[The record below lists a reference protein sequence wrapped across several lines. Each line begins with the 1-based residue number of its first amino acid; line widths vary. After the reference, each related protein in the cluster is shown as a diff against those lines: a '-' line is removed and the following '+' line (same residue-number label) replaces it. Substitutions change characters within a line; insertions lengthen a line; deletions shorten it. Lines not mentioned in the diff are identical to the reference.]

1 MTELLS
7 SQLCKQKEIIVD
19 LCFKAHAF
27 EGKRHNYFI
36 KLVKRDISTI
46 LQLYFL
52 SEAEKLD
59 EGEMEYPYLK
69 SCKKCNNKICM
80 ENVWSEVEREMSFEK
95 GKINIK
101 ESYYELLTFC

>member
-1 MTELLS
+1 M
-7 SQLCKQKEIIVD
+7 
-19 LCFKAHAF
+19 
-27 EGKRHNYFI
+27 
-36 KLVKRDISTI
+36 
-46 LQLYFL
+46 

-101 ESYYELLTFC
+101 ESYYELLTFCWGIPTAHSSAEQQ